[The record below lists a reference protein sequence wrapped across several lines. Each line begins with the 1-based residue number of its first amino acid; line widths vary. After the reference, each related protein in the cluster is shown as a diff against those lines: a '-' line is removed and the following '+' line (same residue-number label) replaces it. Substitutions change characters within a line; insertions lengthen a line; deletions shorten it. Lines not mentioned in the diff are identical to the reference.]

1 MSSGILYGLS
11 AYVLWGLFPLFFKQ
25 LQAATALEVV
35 LHRMVWSL
43 AFVLIVLAAL
53 RRFAWLGDVR
63 RSPALLGKFAVSAL
77 LLAANWLTYIWA
89 VNNGHVLDASLGYF
103 ILPLINVALGFVFL
117 HERPRKAQ
125 WAAFALAASGVLW
138 LALQSGHVPWIALL
152 LALSFGFYGLMR
164 KTATLGAL
172 EGMSL
177 ETLLLAP
184 VALALLLWGGWVAG
198 TGPGGAP
205 GPLGPWPAHDAHTW
219 LFFVLSGPVTAIPL
233 LLFAAGARR
242 VPLSTM
248 GFLQYITPSILALM
262 GVFLYN
268 EPFAGPRA
276 VGFAFIWTALVLY
289 TAEGLWAGRRAA
301 KLATHTEAEGAAQP
315 AR

>member
-11 AYVLWGLFPLFFKQ
+11 AYVLWGMFPLFFKQ
-25 LQAATALEVV
+25 LQAASAIEVV

-43 AFVLIVLAAL
+43 VFVLIVLAVL
-53 RRFAWLGDVR
+53 RRWNWLGDVR

-77 LLAANWLTYIWA
+77 LLAGNWLSYVWA

-125 WAAFALAASGVLW
+125 WVAFALAATGVLW
-138 LALQSGHVPWIALL
+138 MAVQSGHVPWLALL
-152 LALSFGFYGLMR
+152 IAMTFGFYGLMR

-177 ETLLLAP
+177 ETMLLAP
-184 VALALLLWGGWVAG
+184 LAVVALLWAG
-198 TGPGGAP
+198 PSGPGSQ
-205 GPLGPWPAHDAHTW
+205 WPAHDAHTW
-219 LFFVLSGPVTAIPL
+219 LFFLLSGPVTAIPL

-262 GVFLYN
+262 GVFLYG

-276 VGFAFIWTALVLY
+276 VGFVFIWVALLLY

-301 KLATHTEAEGAAQP
+301 AAR
-315 AR
+315 AAAAA

>member
-11 AYVLWGLFPLFFKQ
+11 AYVLWGMFPLFFKQ
-25 LQAATALEVV
+25 LQAASAIEVV

-43 AFVLIVLAAL
+43 VFVLIVLAVL
-53 RRFAWLGDVR
+53 RRWNWLGDVR

-77 LLAANWLTYIWA
+77 LLAGNWLSYVWA

-103 ILPLINVALGFVFL
+103 ILPLINVALGFIFL

-125 WAAFALAASGVLW
+125 WAAFALAATGVLW
-138 LALQSGHVPWIALL
+138 MAVQSGHVPWLALL
-152 LALSFGFYGLMR
+152 IAMTFGFYGLMR

-177 ETLLLAP
+177 ETMLLAP
-184 VALALLLWGGWVAG
+184 LAVVALLWAG
-198 TGPGGAP
+198 PSGPGSQ
-205 GPLGPWPAHDAHTW
+205 WPAHDAHTW
-219 LFFVLSGPVTAIPL
+219 LFFLLSGPVTTIPL

-262 GVFLYN
+262 GVFLYG
-268 EPFAGPRA
+268 ETFAGPRA
-276 VGFAFIWTALVLY
+276 VGFVFIWVALALY

-301 KLATHTEAEGAAQP
+301 AAR
-315 AR
+315 AAAAA

>member
-11 AYVLWGLFPLFFKQ
+11 AYVLWGMFPLFFKQ
-25 LQAATALEVV
+25 LQAASAIEVV

-43 AFVLIVLAAL
+43 VFVLIVLAVL
-53 RRFAWLGDVR
+53 RRWSWLGDVR

-77 LLAANWLTYIWA
+77 LLAGNWLSYVWA

-103 ILPLINVALGFVFL
+103 ILPLINVALGFIFL

-125 WAAFALAASGVLW
+125 WVAFALAASGVLW
-138 LALQSGHVPWIALL
+138 MAVQSGHVPWLALL
-152 LALSFGFYGLMR
+152 IAMTFGFYGLMR

-177 ETLLLAP
+177 ETMLLAP
-184 VALALLLWGGWVAG
+184 LAVVALLWAG
-198 TGPGGAP
+198 PSGPGSQ
-205 GPLGPWPAHDAHTW
+205 WPAHDAHTW
-219 LFFVLSGPVTAIPL
+219 LFFLLSGPVTAIPL

-262 GVFLYN
+262 GVFLYG
-268 EPFAGPRA
+268 ETFAGPRA
-276 VGFAFIWTALVLY
+276 VGFVFIWVALALY

-301 KLATHTEAEGAAQP
+301 AAR
-315 AR
+315 AAAAA

>member
-11 AYVLWGLFPLFFKQ
+11 AYVLWGMFPLFFKQ
-25 LQAATALEVV
+25 LQAASAIEVV

-43 AFVLIVLAAL
+43 VFVLIVLAVL
-53 RRFAWLGDVR
+53 RRWNWLGDVR

-77 LLAANWLTYIWA
+77 LLAGNWLSYVWA

-125 WAAFALAASGVLW
+125 WAAFALAATGVLW
-138 LALQSGHVPWIALL
+138 MAVQSGHVPWLALL
-152 LALSFGFYGLMR
+152 IAMTFGFYGLMR

-177 ETLLLAP
+177 ETMLLAP
-184 VALALLLWGGWVAG
+184 LAVVALLWAG
-198 TGPGGAP
+198 PSGPGSQ
-205 GPLGPWPAHDAHTW
+205 WPAHDAHTW
-219 LFFVLSGPVTAIPL
+219 LFFLLSGPVTAIPL

-262 GVFLYN
+262 GVFLYG

-276 VGFAFIWTALVLY
+276 VGFVFIWVALALY

-301 KLATHTEAEGAAQP
+301 AAR
-315 AR
+315 AAAAA

>member
-25 LQAATALEVV
+25 LQAASALEVV

-43 AFVLIVLAAL
+43 VFVFVVLAVL
-53 RRFAWLGDVR
+53 RRWSWLADVR
-63 RSPALLGKFAVSAL
+63 RSPALLGKFAISAV
-77 LLAANWLTYIWA
+77 LLAGNWLSYIWA

-103 ILPLINVALGFVFL
+103 ILPLVNVALGFVFL

-125 WAAFALAASGVLW
+125 WIAFALAASGVLW
-138 LALQSGHVPWIALL
+138 MALQSGHVPWLALLIALT
-152 LALSFGFYGLMR
+152 FGFYGLMR
-164 KTATLGAL
+164 KVAVLGAL

-184 VALALLLWGGWVAG
+184 LALIALLWGNH
-198 TGPGGAP
+198 TGE
-205 GPLGPWPAHDAHTW
+205 LPAHDARTW

-242 VPLSTM
+242 IPLSTM

-262 GVFLYN
+262 GVFLYG
-268 EPFAGPRA
+268 ESFAGPRA
-276 VGFAFIWTALVLY
+276 VGFVLIWVALALY
-289 TAEGLWAGRRAA
+289 SAEGLWAGRRAA
-301 KLATHTEAEGAAQP
+301 MAAKVAAQG

>member
-11 AYVLWGLFPLFFKQ
+11 AYVLWGMFPLFFKQ
-25 LQAATALEVV
+25 LQAASAIEVV

-43 AFVLIVLAAL
+43 VFVLIVLAVL
-53 RRFAWLGDVR
+53 RRWSWLGDVR

-77 LLAANWLTYIWA
+77 LLAGNWLSYVWA

-103 ILPLINVALGFVFL
+103 ILPLINVALGFIFL

-138 LALQSGHVPWIALL
+138 MAVQSGHVPWLALL
-152 LALSFGFYGLMR
+152 IAMTFGFYGLMR

-177 ETLLLAP
+177 ETMLLAP
-184 VALALLLWGGWVAG
+184 LAVVALLWAG
-198 TGPGGAP
+198 PSGPGSQ
-205 GPLGPWPAHDAHTW
+205 WPAHDAHTW
-219 LFFVLSGPVTAIPL
+219 LFFLLSGPVTAIPL

-242 VPLSTM
+242 VPLSTV

-262 GVFLYN
+262 GVFLYG
-268 EPFAGPRA
+268 ETFAGPRA
-276 VGFAFIWTALVLY
+276 VGFVFIWVALALY

-301 KLATHTEAEGAAQP
+301 AAR
-315 AR
+315 AAAAA

>member
-11 AYVLWGLFPLFFKQ
+11 AYVLWGMFPLFFKQ
-25 LQAATALEVV
+25 LQAASALEVV

-43 AFVLIVLAAL
+43 VFVLIVLAVL
-53 RRFAWLGDVR
+53 RRWNWLGDVR
-63 RSPALLGKFAVSAL
+63 RSPALVGKFAVSAL
-77 LLAANWLTYIWA
+77 LLAGNWLSYVWA

-125 WAAFALAASGVLW
+125 WVAFALATSGVLW
-138 LALQSGHVPWIALL
+138 MAVQSGHVPWLALL
-152 LALSFGFYGLMR
+152 IAMTFGFYGLMR

-177 ETLLLAP
+177 ETMLLAP
-184 VALALLLWGGWVAG
+184 LAVVALLWAG
-198 TGPGGAP
+198 PSGPGSQ
-205 GPLGPWPAHDAHTW
+205 WPAHDAHTW
-219 LFFVLSGPVTAIPL
+219 LFFLLSGPVTAIPL

-262 GVFLYN
+262 GVFLYG
-268 EPFAGPRA
+268 EPFSGPRA
-276 VGFAFIWTALVLY
+276 VGFVLIWVALALY

-301 KLATHTEAEGAAQP
+301 AAR
-315 AR
+315 AAAAA

>member
-1 MSSGILYGLS
+1 MSSGVLYGLS
-11 AYVLWGLFPLFFKQ
+11 AYALWGLFPLFFKQ
-25 LQAATALEVV
+25 LQAASALEVV

-43 AFVLIVLAAL
+43 VFVFIVLAVL
-53 RRFAWLGDVR
+53 RRWSWLGDVR

-77 LLAANWLTYIWA
+77 LLAGNWLSYIWA

-125 WAAFALAASGVLW
+125 WVAFALAASGVLW
-138 LALQSGHVPWIALL
+138 MALQSGHVPWLALLIALT
-152 LALSFGFYGLMR
+152 FGFYGLMR
-164 KTATLGAL
+164 KVAVLGAL

-184 VALALLLWGGWVAG
+184 FALVALLWGNH
-198 TGPGGAP
+198 TGE
-205 GPLGPWPAHDAHTW
+205 LPAHDAHTW

-248 GFLQYITPSILALM
+248 GILQYITPSILALM
-262 GVFLYN
+262 GVFLYG
-268 EPFAGPRA
+268 ETFAGPRA
-276 VGFAFIWTALVLY
+276 QGFVLIWAALALY
-289 TAEGLWAGRRAA
+289 TAEGVWAGRRVAA
-301 KLATHTEAEGAAQP
+301 TRAA
-315 AR
+315 A

>member
-11 AYVLWGLFPLFFKQ
+11 AYVLWGMFPLFFKQ
-25 LQAATALEVV
+25 LQAASAIEVV

-43 AFVLIVLAAL
+43 VFVLIVLAVL
-53 RRFAWLGDVR
+53 RRWNWLGDVR

-77 LLAANWLTYIWA
+77 LLAGNWLSYVWA

-125 WAAFALAASGVLW
+125 WVAFALAATGVLW
-138 LALQSGHVPWIALL
+138 MAVQSGHVPWLALL
-152 LALSFGFYGLMR
+152 IAMTFGFYGLMR

-177 ETLLLAP
+177 ETMLLAP
-184 VALALLLWGGWVAG
+184 LAVVALLWAG
-198 TGPGGAP
+198 PSGPGSQ
-205 GPLGPWPAHDAHTW
+205 WPAHDAHTW
-219 LFFVLSGPVTAIPL
+219 LFFLLSGPVTAIPL

-262 GVFLYN
+262 GVFLYG

-276 VGFAFIWTALVLY
+276 VGFVFIWVALALY

-301 KLATHTEAEGAAQP
+301 KLATQTNAVGATQP

>member
-43 AFVLIVLAAL
+43 VFVLIVLAVL

-77 LLAANWLTYIWA
+77 LLAANWLSYIWA

-103 ILPLINVALGFVFL
+103 ILPLINVALGFAFL

-138 LALQSGHVPWIALL
+138 MAVQSGHVPWLALL
-152 LALSFGFYGLMR
+152 IAMTFGFYGLMR

-177 ETLLLAP
+177 ETMLLAP
-184 VALALLLWGGWVAG
+184 LALVALLWGGLGMGAAG
-198 TGPGGAP
+198 PSSAAGA
-205 GPLGPWPAHDAHTW
+205 LGPWPAHDAHTW

-262 GVFLYN
+262 GVFLYG
-268 EPFAGPRA
+268 ETFAGPRA
-276 VGFAFIWTALVLY
+276 VGFVLIWVALALY

-301 KLATHTEAEGAAQP
+301 AGKKLAAQTP
-315 AR
+315 

>member
-11 AYVLWGLFPLFFKQ
+11 AYVLWGMFPLFFKQ
-25 LQAATALEVV
+25 LQAASAIEVV

-43 AFVLIVLAAL
+43 VFVLIVLAVL
-53 RRFAWLGDVR
+53 RRWNWLGDVR

-77 LLAANWLTYIWA
+77 LLAGNWLSYVWA

-103 ILPLINVALGFVFL
+103 ILPLINVALGFIFL

-125 WAAFALAASGVLW
+125 WVAFALAATGVLW
-138 LALQSGHVPWIALL
+138 MAVQSGHVPGLALL
-152 LALSFGFYGLMR
+152 IAMTFGFYGLMR

-177 ETLLLAP
+177 ETMLLAP
-184 VALALLLWGGWVAG
+184 LAVVALLWAG
-198 TGPGGAP
+198 PSGPGSQ
-205 GPLGPWPAHDAHTW
+205 WPAHDAHTW
-219 LFFVLSGPVTAIPL
+219 LFFLLSGPVTAIPL

-262 GVFLYN
+262 GVFLYG
-268 EPFAGPRA
+268 ETFAGPRA
-276 VGFAFIWTALVLY
+276 VGFVFIWVALLLY

-301 KLATHTEAEGAAQP
+301 AAR
-315 AR
+315 AAAAA

>member
-11 AYVLWGLFPLFFKQ
+11 AYVLWGMFPLFFKQ
-25 LQAATALEVV
+25 LQAASALEVV

-43 AFVLIVLAAL
+43 VFVLIVLAVL
-53 RRFAWLGDVR
+53 RRWNWLGDVR
-63 RSPALLGKFAVSAL
+63 RSPALVGKFAVSAL
-77 LLAANWLTYIWA
+77 LLAGNWLSYVWA

-103 ILPLINVALGFVFL
+103 ILPLINVALGFIFL

-125 WAAFALAASGVLW
+125 WVAFALAATGVLW
-138 LALQSGHVPWIALL
+138 RAVQSGHVPWLALL
-152 LALSFGFYGLMR
+152 IAMTFGFYGLMR

-177 ETLLLAP
+177 ETMLLAP
-184 VALALLLWGGWVAG
+184 LAVVALLWAG
-198 TGPGGAP
+198 PSGPGSQ
-205 GPLGPWPAHDAHTW
+205 WPAHDAHTW
-219 LFFVLSGPVTAIPL
+219 LFFLLSGPVTAIPL

-262 GVFLYN
+262 GVFLYG

-276 VGFAFIWTALVLY
+276 VGFVFIWVALLLY

-301 KLATHTEAEGAAQP
+301 AAR
-315 AR
+315 AAAAA

>member
-11 AYVLWGLFPLFFKQ
+11 AYVLWGMFPLFFKQ
-25 LQAATALEVV
+25 LQAASAIEVV

-43 AFVLIVLAAL
+43 VFVLIVLAVL
-53 RRFAWLGDVR
+53 RRWNWLGDVR

-77 LLAANWLTYIWA
+77 LLAGNWLSYVWA

-125 WAAFALAASGVLW
+125 WVAFALAASGVLW
-138 LALQSGHVPWIALL
+138 MAVQSGHVPWLALL
-152 LALSFGFYGLMR
+152 IAITFGFYGLMR

-177 ETLLLAP
+177 ETMLLAP
-184 VALALLLWGGWVAG
+184 LAVVALLWAG
-198 TGPGGAP
+198 PSGPGSQ
-205 GPLGPWPAHDAHTW
+205 WPAHDAHTW
-219 LFFVLSGPVTAIPL
+219 LFFLLSGPVTAIPL

-248 GFLQYITPSILALM
+248 GFLQYITPSILALI
-262 GVFLYN
+262 GVFLYG
-268 EPFAGPRA
+268 ETFAGPRA
-276 VGFAFIWTALVLY
+276 VGFVLIWVALALY
-289 TAEGLWAGRRAA
+289 TMEGLWAGRRAA
-301 KLATHTEAEGAAQP
+301 SAAR
-315 AR
+315 AAA

>member
-11 AYVLWGLFPLFFKQ
+11 AYVLWGMFPLFFKQ
-25 LQAATALEVV
+25 LQAASAIEVV

-43 AFVLIVLAAL
+43 VFVLIVLAVL
-53 RRFAWLGDVR
+53 RRWNWLGDVR

-77 LLAANWLTYIWA
+77 LLAGNWLSYVWA

-103 ILPLINVALGFVFL
+103 ILPLINVALGFIFL
-117 HERPRKAQ
+117 HERPHKAQ
-125 WAAFALAASGVLW
+125 WAAFALAATGVLW
-138 LALQSGHVPWIALL
+138 MAVQSGHVPWLALL
-152 LALSFGFYGLMR
+152 IAMTFGFYGLMR

-177 ETLLLAP
+177 ETMLLAP
-184 VALALLLWGGWVAG
+184 LAVVALLWAG
-198 TGPGGAP
+198 PSGPGSQ
-205 GPLGPWPAHDAHTW
+205 WPAHDAHTW
-219 LFFVLSGPVTAIPL
+219 LFFLLSGPVTAIPL

-262 GVFLYN
+262 GVFLYG

-276 VGFAFIWTALVLY
+276 VGFVFIWVALALY

-301 KLATHTEAEGAAQP
+301 KLATQTNAVGATQP

>member
-11 AYVLWGLFPLFFKQ
+11 AYVLWGMFPLFFKQ
-25 LQAATALEVV
+25 LQAASAIEVV

-43 AFVLIVLAAL
+43 VFVLIVLAVL
-53 RRFAWLGDVR
+53 RRWNWLGDVR

-77 LLAANWLTYIWA
+77 LLAGNWLSYVWA

-103 ILPLINVALGFVFL
+103 ILPLINVALGFIFL

-125 WAAFALAASGVLW
+125 WAAFALAATGVLCM
-138 LALQSGHVPWIALL
+138 AVQSGHVPWLALL
-152 LALSFGFYGLMR
+152 IAMTFGFYGLMR

-177 ETLLLAP
+177 ETMLLAP
-184 VALALLLWGGWVAG
+184 LAVVALLWAG
-198 TGPGGAP
+198 PSGPGSQ
-205 GPLGPWPAHDAHTW
+205 WPAHDAHTW
-219 LFFVLSGPVTAIPL
+219 LFFLLSGPVTAIPL

-262 GVFLYN
+262 GVFLYG
-268 EPFAGPRA
+268 ETFAGPRA
-276 VGFAFIWTALVLY
+276 VGFVFIWVALALY

-301 KLATHTEAEGAAQP
+301 AAR
-315 AR
+315 AAAAA

>member
-11 AYVLWGLFPLFFKQ
+11 AYVLWGMFPLFFKQ
-25 LQAATALEVV
+25 LQAASAIEVV

-43 AFVLIVLAAL
+43 VFVLIVLAVL
-53 RRFAWLGDVR
+53 RRWNWLGDVR

-77 LLAANWLTYIWA
+77 LLAGNWLSYVWA

-103 ILPLINVALGFVFL
+103 ILPLINVALGFIFL

-125 WAAFALAASGVLW
+125 WVAFALAATGVLW
-138 LALQSGHVPWIALL
+138 MAVQSGHVPWLALL
-152 LALSFGFYGLMR
+152 IAMTFGFYGLMR

-177 ETLLLAP
+177 ETMLLAP
-184 VALALLLWGGWVAG
+184 LAVVALLWAG
-198 TGPGGAP
+198 PSGPGSQ
-205 GPLGPWPAHDAHTW
+205 WPAHDAHTW
-219 LFFVLSGPVTAIPL
+219 LFFLLSGPVTAIPL

-262 GVFLYN
+262 GVFLYG
-268 EPFAGPRA
+268 ETFAGPRA
-276 VGFAFIWTALVLY
+276 VGFVFIWVALVLY

-301 KLATHTEAEGAAQP
+301 AAR
-315 AR
+315 AAAAA

>member
-25 LQAATALEVV
+25 LQAAAATEVV

-43 AFVLIVLAAL
+43 VFVLIVLAAL
-53 RRFAWLGDVR
+53 RRFAWLADVR
-63 RSPALLGKFAVSAL
+63 RNPALLGKFAVSAV

-103 ILPLINVALGFVFL
+103 ILPLVNVALGFVFL

-125 WAAFALAASGVLW
+125 WVAFALAASGVLW
-138 LALQSGHVPWIALL
+138 MALQTGRMPWIALL
-152 LALSFGFYGLMR
+152 LALTFGFYGLMR
-164 KTATLGAL
+164 KTAALGAL

-177 ETLLLAP
+177 ETMLLAP
-184 VALALLLWGGWVAG
+184 LALAALLWGNH
-198 TGPGGAP
+198 TGQ
-205 GPLGPWPAHDAHTW
+205 LPAHDSHTW

-262 GVFLYN
+262 GVFLYG
-268 EPFAGPRA
+268 ETFSGPRA
-276 VGFAFIWTALVLY
+276 VGFALIWVALALY
-289 TAEGLWAGRRAA
+289 SAEGLWAGRRAA
-301 KLATHTEAEGAAQP
+301 AAKAADVRAPEATQP

>member
-1 MSSGILYGLS
+1 MSSGVLYGLS
-11 AYVLWGLFPLFFKQ
+11 AYVLWGLFPLFFRQ
-25 LQAATALEVV
+25 LQAVAALEVV

-43 AFVLIVLAAL
+43 VFVLIVLAVL

-63 RSPALLGKFAVSAL
+63 RNPALLGKFAVSAL

-103 ILPLINVALGFVFL
+103 ILPLINVALGFFFL

-125 WAAFALAASGVLW
+125 WVAFVLAASGVLW
-138 LALQSGHVPWIALL
+138 MAVQSGHVPWLALLIALT
-152 LALSFGFYGLMR
+152 FGLYGLMR
-164 KTATLGAL
+164 KMAVLGAL

-184 VALALLLWGGWVAG
+184 IALAALLWGNHSGQL
-198 TGPGGAP
+198 PS
-205 GPLGPWPAHDAHTW
+205 HDAHTW
-219 LFFVLSGPVTAIPL
+219 MLFALSGPITAIPL

-248 GFLQYITPSILALM
+248 GLLQYVTPSILALM
-262 GVFLYN
+262 GVFLYG
-268 EPFAGPRA
+268 ETFDGPRA
-276 VGFAFIWTALVLY
+276 VGFVLIWVALALY

-301 KLATHTEAEGAAQP
+301 AGKAAVGAAQA

>member
-11 AYVLWGLFPLFFKQ
+11 AYVLWGMFPLFFKQ
-25 LQAATALEVV
+25 LQAASAIEVV

-43 AFVLIVLAAL
+43 VFVLIVLAVL
-53 RRFAWLGDVR
+53 RRWSWLGDVR

-77 LLAANWLTYIWA
+77 LLAGNWLSYVWA

-103 ILPLINVALGFVFL
+103 ILPLINVALGFIFL

-125 WAAFALAASGVLW
+125 WVAFALAATGVLW
-138 LALQSGHVPWIALL
+138 MAVQSGHVPWLALL
-152 LALSFGFYGLMR
+152 IAMTFGFYGLMR

-177 ETLLLAP
+177 ETMLLAP
-184 VALALLLWGGWVAG
+184 LAVVALLWAG
-198 TGPGGAP
+198 PSGPGSQ
-205 GPLGPWPAHDAHTW
+205 WPAHDAHTW
-219 LFFVLSGPVTAIPL
+219 LFFLLSGPVTAIPL

-262 GVFLYN
+262 GVFLYG
-268 EPFAGPRA
+268 ETFAGPRA
-276 VGFAFIWTALVLY
+276 VGFVFIWVALALY

-301 KLATHTEAEGAAQP
+301 AAR
-315 AR
+315 AAAAA

>member
-11 AYVLWGLFPLFFKQ
+11 AYVLWGMFPLFFKQ
-25 LQAATALEVV
+25 LQAASAIEVV

-43 AFVLIVLAAL
+43 VFVLIVLAVL
-53 RRFAWLGDVR
+53 RRWNWLGDVR

-77 LLAANWLTYIWA
+77 LLAANWLSYVWA

-103 ILPLINVALGFVFL
+103 ILPLINVALGFIFL

-125 WAAFALAASGVLW
+125 WVAFALAATGVLW
-138 LALQSGHVPWIALL
+138 MAVQSGHVPWLALL
-152 LALSFGFYGLMR
+152 IAMTFGFYGLMR

-177 ETLLLAP
+177 ETMLLAP
-184 VALALLLWGGWVAG
+184 LAVVALLWAG
-198 TGPGGAP
+198 PSGPGSQ
-205 GPLGPWPAHDAHTW
+205 WPAHDAHTW
-219 LFFVLSGPVTAIPL
+219 LFFLLSGPVTAIPL

-262 GVFLYN
+262 GVFLYG

-276 VGFAFIWTALVLY
+276 VGFVFIWVALALY

-301 KLATHTEAEGAAQP
+301 AARAATAA
-315 AR
+315 

>member
-1 MSSGILYGLS
+1 MLHAPHHTTSSMSSGILYGLS
-11 AYVLWGLFPLFFKQ
+11 AYVLWGMFPLFFKQ
-25 LQAATALEVV
+25 LQAASAIEVV

-43 AFVLIVLAAL
+43 VFVLIVLAVL
-53 RRFAWLGDVR
+53 RRWNWLGDVR

-77 LLAANWLTYIWA
+77 LLAGNWLSYVWA

-103 ILPLINVALGFVFL
+103 ILPLINVALGFIFL

-125 WAAFALAASGVLW
+125 WAAFALAAAGVLW
-138 LALQSGHVPWIALL
+138 MAVQSGHVPWLALL
-152 LALSFGFYGLMR
+152 IAMTFGFYGLMR

-177 ETLLLAP
+177 ETMLLAP
-184 VALALLLWGGWVAG
+184 LAVVALLWAG
-198 TGPGGAP
+198 PSGPGSQ
-205 GPLGPWPAHDAHTW
+205 WPAHDAHTW
-219 LFFVLSGPVTAIPL
+219 LFFLLSGPVTAIPL

-262 GVFLYN
+262 GVFLYG
-268 EPFAGPRA
+268 ETFAGPRA
-276 VGFAFIWTALVLY
+276 VGFVFIWVALLLY

-301 KLATHTEAEGAAQP
+301 AAR
-315 AR
+315 AAAAA

>member
-11 AYVLWGLFPLFFKQ
+11 AYVLWGMFPLFFKQ
-25 LQAATALEVV
+25 LQAASAIEVV

-43 AFVLIVLAAL
+43 VFVLIVLAVL
-53 RRFAWLGDVR
+53 RRWSWLGDVR

-77 LLAANWLTYIWA
+77 LLAGNWLSYVWA

-103 ILPLINVALGFVFL
+103 ILPLINVALGFIFL

-125 WAAFALAASGVLW
+125 WAAFALAATGVLW
-138 LALQSGHVPWIALL
+138 MAVQSGHVPWLALL
-152 LALSFGFYGLMR
+152 IAMTFGFYGLMR

-177 ETLLLAP
+177 ETMLLAP
-184 VALALLLWGGWVAG
+184 LAVVALLWAG
-198 TGPGGAP
+198 PSGPGSQ
-205 GPLGPWPAHDAHTW
+205 WPAHDAHTW
-219 LFFVLSGPVTAIPL
+219 LFFLLSGPVTAIPL

-262 GVFLYN
+262 GVFLYG
-268 EPFAGPRA
+268 ETFAGPRA
-276 VGFAFIWTALVLY
+276 VGFVFIWVALALY

-301 KLATHTEAEGAAQP
+301 AAR
-315 AR
+315 AAAAA

>member
-11 AYVLWGLFPLFFKQ
+11 AYVLWGMFPLFFKQ
-25 LQAATALEVV
+25 LQAASAIEVV

-43 AFVLIVLAAL
+43 VFVLIVLAVL
-53 RRFAWLGDVR
+53 RRWNWLGDVR

-77 LLAANWLTYIWA
+77 LLAGNWLSYVWA

-103 ILPLINVALGFVFL
+103 ILPLINVALGFIFL

-125 WAAFALAASGVLW
+125 WAAFALAATGVLW
-138 LALQSGHVPWIALL
+138 MAVQSGHVPWLALL
-152 LALSFGFYGLMR
+152 IAMTFGFYGLMR

-177 ETLLLAP
+177 ETMLLAP
-184 VALALLLWGGWVAG
+184 LAVVALLWAG
-198 TGPGGAP
+198 PSGPGSQ
-205 GPLGPWPAHDAHTW
+205 WPAHDAHTW
-219 LFFVLSGPVTAIPL
+219 LFFLLSGPVTAIPL

-248 GFLQYITPSILALM
+248 GFLQYTTPSILALM
-262 GVFLYN
+262 GVFLYG
-268 EPFAGPRA
+268 EAFSGPRA
-276 VGFAFIWTALVLY
+276 VGFVLIWVALALY

-301 KLATHTEAEGAAQP
+301 AAR
-315 AR
+315 AAAAA

>member
-11 AYVLWGLFPLFFKQ
+11 AYVLWGMFPLFFKQ
-25 LQAATALEVV
+25 LQAASAIEVV

-43 AFVLIVLAAL
+43 VFVLIVLAVL
-53 RRFAWLGDVR
+53 RRWNWLGDVR

-77 LLAANWLTYIWA
+77 LLAGNWLSYVWA

-103 ILPLINVALGFVFL
+103 ILPLINVALGFIFL

-125 WAAFALAASGVLW
+125 WVAFALAATGVLW
-138 LALQSGHVPWIALL
+138 MAVQSGHVPWLALL
-152 LALSFGFYGLMR
+152 IAMTFGFYGLMR

-177 ETLLLAP
+177 ETMLLAP
-184 VALALLLWGGWVAG
+184 LAVVALLWAG
-198 TGPGGAP
+198 PSGPGSQ
-205 GPLGPWPAHDAHTW
+205 WPAHDAHTW
-219 LFFVLSGPVTAIPL
+219 LFFLLSGPVTAIPL

-262 GVFLYN
+262 GVFLYG

-276 VGFAFIWTALVLY
+276 VGFVFIWVALALY
-289 TAEGLWAGRRAA
+289 TAEGLWAGRQNAA
-301 KLATHTEAEGAAQP
+301 GKKLAAEAA
-315 AR
+315 

>member
-11 AYVLWGLFPLFFKQ
+11 AYVLWGMFPLFFKQ
-25 LQAATALEVV
+25 LQAASAIEVV

-43 AFVLIVLAAL
+43 VFVLIVLAVL
-53 RRFAWLGDVR
+53 RRWNWLGDVR

-77 LLAANWLTYIWA
+77 LLAGNWLSYVWA

-103 ILPLINVALGFVFL
+103 ILPLINVALGFIFL
-117 HERPRKAQ
+117 HERQRKAQ
-125 WAAFALAASGVLW
+125 WVAFALAATGVLW
-138 LALQSGHVPWIALL
+138 MAVQSGHVPWLALL
-152 LALSFGFYGLMR
+152 IAMTFGFYGLMR

-177 ETLLLAP
+177 ETMLLAP
-184 VALALLLWGGWVAG
+184 LAVVALLWAG
-198 TGPGGAP
+198 PSGPGSQ
-205 GPLGPWPAHDAHTW
+205 WPAHDAHTW
-219 LFFVLSGPVTAIPL
+219 LFFLLSGPVTAIPL

-262 GVFLYN
+262 GVFLYG
-268 EPFAGPRA
+268 ETFAGPRA
-276 VGFAFIWTALVLY
+276 VGFVFIWVALALY

-301 KLATHTEAEGAAQP
+301 AAR
-315 AR
+315 AAAAA

>member
-11 AYVLWGLFPLFFKQ
+11 AYVLWGMFPLFFKQ
-25 LQAATALEVV
+25 LQAASAIEVV

-43 AFVLIVLAAL
+43 VFVLIVLAVL
-53 RRFAWLGDVR
+53 RRWNWLGDVR

-77 LLAANWLTYIWA
+77 LLAGNWLSYVWA

-103 ILPLINVALGFVFL
+103 ILPLINVALGFIFL

-125 WAAFALAASGVLW
+125 WVAFALAATGVLW
-138 LALQSGHVPWIALL
+138 MAVQSGHVPWLALL
-152 LALSFGFYGLMR
+152 IAMTFGFYGLMR

-177 ETLLLAP
+177 ETMLLAP
-184 VALALLLWGGWVAG
+184 LAVVALLWAG
-198 TGPGGAP
+198 PSGPGSQ
-205 GPLGPWPAHDAHTW
+205 WPAHDAHTW
-219 LFFVLSGPVTAIPL
+219 LFFLLSGPVTAIPL

-262 GVFLYN
+262 GVFLYD
-268 EPFAGPRA
+268 ETFAGPRA
-276 VGFAFIWTALVLY
+276 VGFVFIWVALLLY

-301 KLATHTEAEGAAQP
+301 AAR
-315 AR
+315 AAAAA

>member
-11 AYVLWGLFPLFFKQ
+11 AYVLWGMFPLFFKQ
-25 LQAATALEVV
+25 LQAASAIEVV

-43 AFVLIVLAAL
+43 VFVLIVLAVL
-53 RRFAWLGDVR
+53 RRWSWLGDVR

-77 LLAANWLTYIWA
+77 LLAGNWLSYVWA

-125 WAAFALAASGVLW
+125 WVAFALAATGVLW
-138 LALQSGHVPWIALL
+138 MAVQSGHVPWLALL
-152 LALSFGFYGLMR
+152 IAMTFGFYGLMR

-177 ETLLLAP
+177 ETMLLAP
-184 VALALLLWGGWVAG
+184 LAVVALLWAG
-198 TGPGGAP
+198 PSGPGSQ
-205 GPLGPWPAHDAHTW
+205 WPAHDAHTW
-219 LFFVLSGPVTAIPL
+219 LFFLLSGPVTAIPL

-262 GVFLYN
+262 GVFLYG
-268 EPFAGPRA
+268 ETFAGPRA
-276 VGFAFIWTALVLY
+276 VGFVFIWVALALY

-301 KLATHTEAEGAAQP
+301 AAR
-315 AR
+315 AAAAA

>member
-11 AYVLWGLFPLFFKQ
+11 AYVLWGMFPLFFKQ
-25 LQAATALEVV
+25 LQAASAIEVV

-43 AFVLIVLAAL
+43 VFVLIVLAVL
-53 RRFAWLGDVR
+53 RRWNWLGDVR
-63 RSPALLGKFAVSAL
+63 RSPALVGKFAVSAL
-77 LLAANWLTYIWA
+77 LLAGNWLSYVWA

-103 ILPLINVALGFVFL
+103 ILPLINVALGFIFL

-125 WAAFALAASGVLW
+125 WAAFALAATGVLW
-138 LALQSGHVPWIALL
+138 MAVQSGHVPWLALL
-152 LALSFGFYGLMR
+152 IAMTFGFYGLMR

-177 ETLLLAP
+177 ETMLLAP
-184 VALALLLWGGWVAG
+184 LAVVALLWAG
-198 TGPGGAP
+198 PSGPGSQ
-205 GPLGPWPAHDAHTW
+205 WPAHDAHTW
-219 LFFVLSGPVTAIPL
+219 LFFLLSGPVTAIPL

-262 GVFLYN
+262 GVFLYG
-268 EPFAGPRA
+268 EPFSGPRA
-276 VGFAFIWTALVLY
+276 VGFVLIWVALALY

-301 KLATHTEAEGAAQP
+301 LKNQAKQAATA
-315 AR
+315 

>member
-11 AYVLWGLFPLFFKQ
+11 AYVLWGMFPLFFKQ
-25 LQAATALEVV
+25 LQAASAIEVV

-43 AFVLIVLAAL
+43 VFVLIVLAVL
-53 RRFAWLGDVR
+53 RRWSWLGDVR

-77 LLAANWLTYIWA
+77 LLAGNWLSYVWA

-103 ILPLINVALGFVFL
+103 ILPLINVALGFIFL

-125 WAAFALAASGVLW
+125 WVAFALAATGVLW
-138 LALQSGHVPWIALL
+138 MAVQSGHVPWLALL
-152 LALSFGFYGLMR
+152 IAMTFGFYGLMR

-177 ETLLLAP
+177 ETMLLAP
-184 VALALLLWGGWVAG
+184 LAVVALLWAG
-198 TGPGGAP
+198 PSGPGSQ
-205 GPLGPWPAHDAHTW
+205 WPAHDAHTW
-219 LFFVLSGPVTAIPL
+219 LFFLLSGPVTAIPL

-262 GVFLYN
+262 GVFLYG

-276 VGFAFIWTALVLY
+276 VGFVFIWVALALY

-301 KLATHTEAEGAAQP
+301 AAR
-315 AR
+315 AAAAA

>member
-11 AYVLWGLFPLFFKQ
+11 AYVLWGMFPLFFKQ
-25 LQAATALEVV
+25 LQAASAIEVV

-43 AFVLIVLAAL
+43 VFVLIVLAVL
-53 RRFAWLGDVR
+53 RRWNWLGDVR

-77 LLAANWLTYIWA
+77 LLAGNWLSYVWA

-103 ILPLINVALGFVFL
+103 ILPLINVALGFIFL

-138 LALQSGHVPWIALL
+138 MAVQSGHVPWLALL
-152 LALSFGFYGLMR
+152 IAMTFGFYGLMR

-177 ETLLLAP
+177 ETMLLAP
-184 VALALLLWGGWVAG
+184 LAVVALLWAG
-198 TGPGGAP
+198 PSGPGSQ
-205 GPLGPWPAHDAHTW
+205 WPAHDAHTW
-219 LFFVLSGPVTAIPL
+219 LFFLLSGPVTAIPL

-262 GVFLYN
+262 GVFLYG
-268 EPFAGPRA
+268 ETFAGPRA
-276 VGFAFIWTALVLY
+276 VGFVFIWVALLLY

-301 KLATHTEAEGAAQP
+301 AAR
-315 AR
+315 AAAAA

>member
-1 MSSGILYGLS
+1 MSSGIRYGLS
-11 AYVLWGLFPLFFKQ
+11 AHVPWGMTPLFFKQ
-25 LQAATALEVV
+25 LQAASAIEVV

-43 AFVLIVLAAL
+43 VFVLIVLAVL
-53 RRFAWLGDVR
+53 RRWNWLGDVR

-77 LLAANWLTYIWA
+77 LLAGNWLSYVWA

-103 ILPLINVALGFVFL
+103 ILPLINVALGFIFL

-125 WAAFALAASGVLW
+125 WVAFALAATGVLW
-138 LALQSGHVPWIALL
+138 MAVQSGHVPWLALL
-152 LALSFGFYGLMR
+152 IAMTFGFYGLMR

-177 ETLLLAP
+177 ETMLLAP
-184 VALALLLWGGWVAG
+184 LAVVALLWAG
-198 TGPGGAP
+198 PSGPGSQ
-205 GPLGPWPAHDAHTW
+205 WPAHDAHTW
-219 LFFVLSGPVTAIPL
+219 LFFLLSGPVTAIPL

-262 GVFLYN
+262 GVFLYG

-276 VGFAFIWTALVLY
+276 VGFVFIWVALALY

-301 KLATHTEAEGAAQP
+301 AAS
-315 AR
+315 AAAAA

>member
-25 LQAATALEVV
+25 LQAASALEVV

-43 AFVLIVLAAL
+43 AFVLIVLAVL

-63 RSPALLGKFAVSAL
+63 RSPVLLGKFAVSAL
-77 LLAANWLTYIWA
+77 LLAGNWLSYIWA

-125 WAAFALAASGVLW
+125 WAAFALAATGVLW
-138 LALQSGHVPWIALL
+138 MAVQSGHVPWLALVIALT
-152 LALSFGFYGLMR
+152 FGFYGLMR
-164 KTATLGAL
+164 KTAPLGAL

-184 VALALLLWGGWVAG
+184 LAMVALLWGGP
-198 TGPGGAP
+198 TGPGSS
-205 GPLGPWPAHDAHTW
+205 WPAHDAHTW

-242 VPLSTM
+242 IPMSTM
-248 GFLQYITPSILALM
+248 GFLQYLTPSILALM

-268 EPFAGPRA
+268 EPFVGPRA

-301 KLATHTEAEGAAQP
+301 AGKKLAAKTA
-315 AR
+315 

>member
-11 AYVLWGLFPLFFKQ
+11 AYVLWGMFPLFFKQ
-25 LQAATALEVV
+25 LQAASAIEVV

-43 AFVLIVLAAL
+43 VFVLIVLAVL
-53 RRFAWLGDVR
+53 RRWNWLGDVR

-77 LLAANWLTYIWA
+77 LLAGNWLSYVWA

-103 ILPLINVALGFVFL
+103 ILPLINVALGFIFL

-125 WAAFALAASGVLW
+125 WAAFALAATGVLW
-138 LALQSGHVPWIALL
+138 MAVQSGHVPWLALL
-152 LALSFGFYGLMR
+152 IAMTFGFYGLMR

-177 ETLLLAP
+177 ETMLLAP
-184 VALALLLWGGWVAG
+184 LAVVALLWAG
-198 TGPGGAP
+198 PSGPGSQ
-205 GPLGPWPAHDAHTW
+205 WPAHDAHTW
-219 LFFVLSGPVTAIPL
+219 LFFLLSGPVTAIPL

-262 GVFLYN
+262 GVFLYG

-276 VGFAFIWTALVLY
+276 VGFVFIWVALLLY

-301 KLATHTEAEGAAQP
+301 AARAAGAG
-315 AR
+315 